1 MQNSLFGSDHTAFRQ
16 SSFFA
21 AIKNLKI
28 VEKHFL
34 SASNKL
40 ARFSLVHLQ
49 YSSLTLVSMVLN
61 LPLLDQSS
69 L

>member
-21 AIKNLKI
+21 AIKNLEI

-49 YSSLTLVSMVLN
+49 YSSLTICKYGLE
-61 LPLLDQSS
+61 PAALD
-69 L
+69 